1 MYKKVSAIVTSLLV
15 TSVSLCGKPLFNV
28 GSSGEVKVGP
38 FDKTTIVNQS
48 GRTLKLGLKKD
59 GSKYQGVIL
68 TPAKGKYFDLSK
80 GAELAFDVEN
90 RSKVPSHLRIEI
102 INVKPGNNP
111 NAFSH
116 IYTANIA
123 LLPYEKA
130 TQRVRYG
137 RIGNEGIDW
146 EPQGMQHNFD
156 GFSKGGFK
164 IVPSEVAQLRIWSSP
179 LDVERTFLISNFR
192 LEGTPEPI
200 PAALNSKETFYPFID
215 EFGQYKHAE
224 WNGKIHSEEEL
235 KKAKEFED
243 AFLERCPAISNRTR
257 FGGWAD
263 GPTFDSKGGVEYGQ
277 IQRQMVSG

>member
-156 GFSKGGFK
+156 LS
-164 IVPSEVAQLRIWSSP
+164 
-179 LDVERTFLISNFR
+179 LIH
-192 LEGTPEPI
+192 I
-200 PAALNSKETFYPFID
+200 
-215 EFGQYKHAE
+215 
-224 WNGKIHSEEEL
+224 
-235 KKAKEFED
+235 
-243 AFLERCPAISNRTR
+243 
-257 FGGWAD
+257 
-263 GPTFDSKGGVEYGQ
+263 
-277 IQRQMVSG
+277 